1 MTFLIGL
8 LCASLLFLAGV
19 YLIFYIIF
27 QRNSS
32 TMKED
37 REAPKGEQYEPYAE
51 CILRG
56 VDKVLKE
63 PYESVEIQS
72 RDGLKLCGKY
82 YHVADGAPLAIFF
95 HGYRCTSIRDGN
107 GGFLLSKARGY
118 NVLMVDQRAHG
129 KSEGRVMTFG
139 IRERFDCL
147 DWIDYAG
154 DRFGKETPIML
165 MGISMGAAT
174 VLMAAGEDL
183 PENVRCVI
191 ADCPFSSPKEIL
203 QAVMHSMKL
212 PVGLLYPIAKLGA
225 RWFGGFDLEEAS
237 ATEAMKNCKIPILFI
252 HGDDDR
258 FVPCSMGQACYDSC
272 ASRKELLLVK
282 GAGHG
287 LSHCVDA
294 AGYEGAVNSFLD
306 EVFEVAAG

>member
-1 MTFLIGL
+1 MSFLIVL
-8 LCASLLFLAGV
+8 LSVAFVFLLGV
-19 YLIFYIIF
+19 YVVFYIIF
-27 QRNSS
+27 LRNKS
-32 TMKED
+32 TMASD
-37 REAPKGEQYEPYAE
+37 REAPKGEQYEPYVE

-63 PYESVEIQS
+63 PYEEVSISS
-72 RDGLKLCGKY
+72 RDGLKLYGKY
-82 YHVADGAPLAIFF
+82 YHVADSAPLAIFF

-129 KSEGRVMTFG
+129 KSEGKVMTFG

-147 DWIDYAG
+147 EWIAYANK
-154 DRFGKETPIML
+154 RFGKSMPIML

-174 VLMAAGEDL
+174 VLMAAGEHL

-203 QAVMHSMKL
+203 QAVMRSMKL

-225 RWFGGFDLEEAS
+225 KWFGGFDLEEAS
-237 ATEAMKNCKIPILFI
+237 ATEAMKRCRIPVLLI

-294 AGYEGAVNSFLD
+294 AGYEGAVNTFLD
-306 EVFEVAAG
+306 EVFCTE